1 MNNPHTLLKE
11 LIHVEKGII
20 PSHLCDHIV
29 EDIQTRE
36 WEKHQWYDN
45 SEDMYVSEKTLE
57 LDVQPTIQELQNLL
71 TPIIIGAGDLYT
83 SEYTFPCQ
91 RTSIIIGKFSPV
103 RFNRYNKGQIMRQH
117 HDHIYSL
124 FDGKYKGI
132 PVLSYIL
139 NFNDDYEGADL
150 FFWEDHVVELGNGD
164 IVMFPSLFLFPHGV
178 TEAIKGT
185 RYSGVCWAW

>member
-1 MNNPHTLLKE
+1 MNNPDTLLKE

-20 PSHLCDHIV
+20 PSHLCDYIV
-29 EDIQTRE
+29 EDIETRE

-45 SEDMYVSEKTLE
+45 NEDMYVSEKTLE
-57 LDVQPTIQELQNLL
+57 LDVQPIIQELQNIL
-71 TPIIIGAGDLYT
+71 TPIIIGARDLYT
-83 SEYTFPCQ
+83 SEYTFPCE
-91 RTSIIIGKFSPV
+91 RTHTIIGKFSPV

-150 FFWEDHVVELGNGD
+150 FFWKDHVIELGKGD

-178 TEAIKGT
+178 TEATKGT
-185 RYSGVCWAW
+185 RYSGVCCAW